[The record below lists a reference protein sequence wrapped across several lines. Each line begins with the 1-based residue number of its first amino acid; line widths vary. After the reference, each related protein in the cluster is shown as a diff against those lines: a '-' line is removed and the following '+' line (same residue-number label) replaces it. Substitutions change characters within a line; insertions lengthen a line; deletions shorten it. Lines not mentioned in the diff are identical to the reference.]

1 MEKSTSRLKVL
12 AILVT
17 TMFAAL
23 STRLWFLQVLD
34 SAAYAREAEN
44 QMVRLVPTDAPRG
57 RILDANG
64 DPLVDNRLSVE
75 VRVNEQELANSP
87 DAEAIL
93 LRLSEVLGMKV
104 HKINEA
110 LDSKLYYDYQP
121 VPVAVD
127 VPKKVA
133 FYLEEHADLFP
144 GVQVV
149 RAAVRNYPE
158 GSLAAHELGWVG
170 QIYAEEID
178 QEQFARYGPNDL
190 VGKAGLEKQYEK
202 YLVGTKGKETYQV
215 NSAGETIRQL
225 GGEDPVPGDDVILAL
240 DGRIQRIAEDALVAG
255 IERARGVFD
264 ESSGRNLTAN
274 SGTVIVLDVNDGG
287 VVAMASYP
295 NYSPSWFVEGL
306 TPMQN
311 QYLYGSD
318 QRAPMLNRATQLTF
332 APGSTFKPF
341 IALSAVRNELATLT
355 GYYPC
360 PGSYEYP
367 GDTSGTVF
375 DNWTS
380 ANSGSI
386 TVGQALKVS
395 CDTVF
400 YQFGADFYDR
410 WRNNQFGATRDAL
423 PLQRDLRQFGFGSAT
438 GIDLPGEASG
448 LIPTP
453 KWKEAFAKANPDVLR
468 EDEQS
473 WLPGDDILMSIGQGF
488 VTVTPMQLAV
498 AYAALANGGKVC
510 EPHLADRIVDANG
523 DLVRKVTG
531 HCGQR
536 RLPYSEA
543 ELDYIVSSLATV
555 PEPGGTADSAFVGFP
570 LSEYPIAG
578 KTGTAQRE
586 PFQDTSWF
594 AAVVPAT
601 DPQYV
606 VIAMVEQGGHGSTTA
621 APIVRQ
627 VIEQIY
633 GIESTGTAAP
643 PPGTD

>member
-1 MEKSTSRLKVL
+1 VEKSTSRLKVL
-12 AILVT
+12 AILVAV
-17 TMFAAL
+17 MFAAL

-34 SAAYAREAEN
+34 SEAYAHEAEN

-64 DPLVDNRLSVE
+64 EPLVDNRLSVE
-75 VRVNEQELANSP
+75 VRVNEQELSASP
-87 DAEAIL
+87 DAEAVL
-93 LRLSEVLGMKV
+93 TRLSDVLKMKV
-104 HKINEA
+104 RRITAA
-110 LDSKLYYDYQP
+110 LDSNLYYDYQP

-127 VPKKVA
+127 VPKEVA
-133 FYLEEHADLFP
+133 FYLEEHADMFP

-149 RAAVRNYPE
+149 RAAVRDYPQ
-158 GSLAAHELGWVG
+158 GSLAAHELGWVD

-178 QEQFARYGPNDL
+178 QPQYEGYGPNDL
-190 VGKAGLEKQYEK
+190 VGKAGLEKQYER
-202 YLVGTKGKETYQV
+202 YLAGTKGVETFQV
-215 NSAGETIRQL
+215 NSAGTTIRQL
-225 GGEDPVPGDDVILAL
+225 GEEDPVPGDDVVLAL
-240 DGRIQRIAEDALVAG
+240 DSRVQTIAQDALEQG
-255 IERARGVFD
+255 IERARSVFD
-264 ESSGRNLTAN
+264 ESSGRYLEAN
-274 SGTVIVLDVNDGG
+274 SGTVIVLDAQTGG
-287 VVAMASYP
+287 VVAMASSP
-295 NYSPSWFVEGL
+295 SYSPSWFVEGL
-306 TPMQN
+306 TKQQN

-318 QRAPMLNRATQLTF
+318 RRAPMLNRATQLTF

-341 IALSAVRNELATLT
+341 IALSAVRNDLANFG

-375 DNWTS
+375 NNWTD
-380 ANSGSI
+380 ADGGVI
-386 TVGQALKVS
+386 TLADALRVS

-400 YQFGADFYDR
+400 YGFGAEFYNR
-410 WRNNQFGATRDAL
+410 WRNNQFGTQREAL
-423 PLQRDLRQFGFGSAT
+423 PLQRDLRGFGFGTPT

-453 KWKEAFAKANPDVLR
+453 KWKEAFAEANPTVLR
-468 EDEQS
+468 EDERT

-510 EPHLADRIVDANG
+510 QPHLADRIVDANG
-523 DLVRKVTG
+523 DQVRRITG
-531 HCGQR
+531 HCGKR
-536 RLPYSEA
+536 RLPYDQG
-543 ELDYIVSSLATV
+543 ELDAIVNALTSV
-555 PEPGGTADSAFVGFP
+555 PETGTADSAFLGFP
-570 LSEYPIAG
+570 LDEYPVAG

-594 AAVVPAT
+594 ASIVPAN
-601 DPQYV
+601 DPEYV

-627 VIEQIY
+627 VIEGMY
-633 GIESTGTAAP
+633 GIEHTEPAAP
-643 PPGTD
+643 PAGTD

>member
-12 AILVT
+12 AILVAV
-17 TMFAAL
+17 MFAAL

-44 QMVRLVPTDAPRG
+44 QMVRLVETDAPRG

-64 DPLVDNRLSVE
+64 DPLVENRLSVE
-75 VRVNEQELANSP
+75 VRVNKQQLRNDP

-93 LRLSEVLGMKV
+93 LRLSDVLGMKV
-104 HKINEA
+104 RKINDA
-110 LDSKLYYDYQP
+110 LDTKLYYDYQP
-121 VPVAVD
+121 IPVAVD
-127 VPKKVA
+127 VPKEVA
-133 FYLEEHADLFP
+133 FYIEEHPDLFN
-144 GVQVV
+144 GVEVV

-158 GSLAAHELGWVG
+158 GSLAAHGLGWVG

-178 QEQFARYGPNDL
+178 QEAFEKYGPNDL
-190 VGKAGLEKQYEK
+190 VGKAGLEKVYER
-202 YLVGTKGKETYQV
+202 YLVGTKGIETYQV
-215 NSAGETIRQL
+215 NSAGETIRKL
-225 GGEDPVPGDDVILAL
+225 GEEEAVPGDDVILAT
-240 DGRIQRIAEDALVAG
+240 DARVQRIAEDALVTG
-255 IERARGVFD
+255 IERARSVFD
-264 ESSGRNLTAN
+264 EYSGKYLTAN
-274 SGTVIVLDVNDGG
+274 SGTVIVLDANDGG
-287 VVAMASYP
+287 VVALASYP
-295 NYSPSWFVEGL
+295 SYSPSWFVEGL
-306 TPMQN
+306 TPMQE

-375 DNWTS
+375 NNWMT
-380 ANSGSI
+380 ADGGSI

-400 YQFGADFYDR
+400 YRFGADFYDR
-410 WRNNQFGATRDAL
+410 YKNDQFGRGAL
-423 PLQRDLRQFGFGSAT
+423 PLQRDLRGFGFGSGT
-438 GIDLPGEASG
+438 GIDLPGEADG

-453 KWKEAFAKANPDVLR
+453 RWKGEFAATNPDVLR
-468 EDEQS
+468 EDERS

-488 VTVTPMQLAV
+488 VTATPMQIAV
-498 AYAALANGGKVC
+498 AYAALANGGRVC
-510 EPHLADRIVDANG
+510 RPHLADRIVDANG
-523 DLVRKVTG
+523 DLVRRITG

-536 RLPYSEA
+536 RLPYSQA
-543 ELDYIVSSLATV
+543 ELDYIVNALATV
-555 PEPGGTADSAFVGFP
+555 PQPGGTASSAFIGFP
-570 LSEYPIAG
+570 LSEHPIAG

-594 AAVVPAT
+594 AAIVPVG

-606 VIAMVEQGGHGSTTA
+606 VVAMVEQGGHGSTTA

-627 VIEQIY
+627 VIEGIY
-633 GIESTGTAAP
+633 GIEPAVSTP
-643 PPGTD
+643 PPAGTD

>member
-1 MEKSTSRLKVL
+1 VEKSTSRLKVL
-12 AILVT
+12 AILVAV
-17 TMFAAL
+17 MFAAL

-34 SAAYAREAEN
+34 SASAIDAAN
-44 QMVRLVPTDAPRG
+44 QNQLRILPTDAPRG

-75 VRVNEQELANSP
+75 VRVNEQELSASP
-87 DAEAIL
+87 DAEAVL
-93 LRLSEVLGMKV
+93 LRLSEVLGVKV
-104 HKINEA
+104 RRITQA
-110 LDSKLYYDYQP
+110 LDSNLYYDYQP

-127 VPKKVA
+127 VDKEVA
-133 FYLEEHADLFP
+133 FYLEEHADRFP

-178 QEQFARYGPNDL
+178 QPQFQDYGPNDL
-190 VGKAGLEKQYEK
+190 VGKAGLEKQYER
-202 YLVGTKGKETYQV
+202 YLVGTKGKETFQV
-215 NSAGETIRQL
+215 NSAGETIRQI
-225 GGEDPVPGDDVILAL
+225 GGVDPVPGDDVILAL
-240 DGRIQRIAEDALVAG
+240 DGRIQGIAEDALAAG
-255 IERARGVFD
+255 IERARSVFD
-264 ESSGRNLTAN
+264 ESSGRYLEAN
-274 SGTVIVLDVNDGG
+274 SGTVVVLDAQDGG
-287 VVAMASYP
+287 VVATASWPTYD
-295 NYSPSWFVEGL
+295 PSWFVEGL

-318 QRAPMLNRATQLTF
+318 RRAPLLNRATQLTY

-380 ANSGSI
+380 ADGGSI
-386 TVGQALKVS
+386 TVGDALRVS

-410 WRNNQFGATRDAL
+410 YRNDQFGRGAL
-423 PLQRDLRQFGFGSAT
+423 PLQRDLRQFGFGSAS

-453 KWKEAFAKANPDVLR
+453 KWKERFAEDNPDVLR
-468 EDEQS
+468 EDERS

-488 VTVTPMQLAV
+488 VTVTPMQLAI

-523 DLVRKVTG
+523 DLVRRITG
-531 HCGQR
+531 HCGQH

-543 ELDYIVSSLATV
+543 ELDYIVNSLATV
-555 PEPGGTADSAFVGFP
+555 PQAGGTADSAFVGFP
-570 LSEYPIAG
+570 LDEYPIAG

-594 AAVVPAT
+594 AAIVPAN
-601 DPQYV
+601 DPRYV
-606 VIAMVEQGGHGSTTA
+606 VVAMVEQGGHGSTTA

-633 GIESTGTAAP
+633 GIEATEVAP
-643 PPGTD
+643 PEGTD